1 MLGCGLLILCG
12 IQFVGVVVCSLIVLI
27 FVSILCR
34 GNCLRLVWVLVARDL
49 LFFGVFGVV
58 GLLWDSLWLCLL
70 IRLLCS
76 CGVPLDDCLLFGV
89 YDGDLVWLV
98 LDLMSLLAR
107 VFRLFVSIV
116 FF

>member
-58 GLLWDSLWLCLL
+58 GLALGFVMVVFADS
-70 IRLLCS
+70 
-76 CGVPLDDCLLFGV
+76 VV
-89 YDGDLVWLV
+89 V
-98 LDLMSLLAR
+98 
-107 VFRLFVSIV
+107 
-116 FF
+116 